1 MLRTALAMFLVGG
14 VAASGQSQ
22 KSASSGADKV
32 DRASAYYHYTV
43 AHMYA
48 EMAAASGGRNRE
60 YMNKSIENYKAA
72 VKADPNTPV
81 LLQGPD
87 LFPVLWLPVAHPS
100 RPLPKADH
108 SK

>member
-1 MLRTALAMFLVGG
+1 MFLAGG
-14 VAASGQSQ
+14 IAASGQTQ
-22 KSASSGADKV
+22 KGASAAPDKV
-32 DRASAYYHYTV
+32 DRATAYYHYTV

-87 LFPVLWLPVAHPS
+87 LFPVLWLPAAQP
-100 RPLPKADH
+100 RRTTPKADP

>member
-1 MLRTALAMFLVGG
+1 MFLVGG
-14 VAASGQSQ
+14 IAASGETQ
-22 KSASSGADKV
+22 KRASAGAGKV
-32 DRASAYYHYTV
+32 DRATAYYHYTL

-48 EMAAASGGRNRE
+48 EMAANSGGRNRE

-72 VKADPNTPV
+72 VKADPQTPV

-87 LFPVLWLPVAHPS
+87 LFPVLWLPAAQP
-100 RPLPKADH
+100 RRTTPKADP